1 MIEGTPPDAEEQAN
15 PRTPGR
21 IITFYSYK
29 GGTGRSMALANVAW
43 VLASNG
49 KRVLTIDWD
58 LEAPGLHRYFRP
70 FLSDPEMA
78 ERPGLIDFFF
88 DFLEAA
94 RFEGGERRSESH
106 SDVPWYVEHADL
118 LPYSASL
125 EHDFPQEGLLDLV
138 SAGQQGPSYGARVNS
153 FQWTEF
159 YERFGGGVFLEAVKT
174 QLREH
179 YDYILIDSRT
189 GLSDTSGICTVQ
201 MPDELVVCFTLNRQ
215 SIFGAAA
222 TAVSA
227 DVQRRRADGT
237 QGLRIW
243 PVPTRVE
250 LAEKDRLEAARLLA
264 REKFARCLWHVPA
277 AKRTEYWGNIE
288 VLYFPYYAYDEVL
301 ATIGDTPLQKASLL
315 NAIERLTGYL
325 TQGEIQRM
333 PKWESGVREKLLAAY
348 SLPRPTAPTIPSGQR
363 KFFLSYS
370 NSDSD
375 ASAVVR
381 ELGAAL
387 DRSFGKGSAFWDERI
402 PLGAKWSETLAK
414 NLESADTVISV
425 VGKDWTLGAAKEE
438 TLRAVGMN
446 KSVIPLLLPKLNFG
460 VLPPLLAER
469 RGMQL
474 RGESLEEDVKEVV
487 ERLAEMP
494 QPDEEVPIFGPSD
507 PEDPQRGRWG
517 GQSEANGRRLTAQV
531 KDAGSAWF
539 DAFLQVA
546 PIDAVPLKGEVEF
559 HLHPSFYPSVVRVP
573 VVNGV
578 AALKQRA
585 WGAYTVGVSADEGQ
599 TRLELNLAELEDAP
613 RLFRER

>member
-1 MIEGTPPDAEEQAN
+1 MTEGTPADAEVQADS
-15 PRTPGR
+15 RAPGR

-29 GGTGRSMALANVAW
+29 GGTGRSMAVANVAW
-43 VLASNG
+43 LLASNG

-88 DFLEAA
+88 NFLEAA
-94 RFEGGERRSESH
+94 RVEASEHRSESG

-118 LPYSASL
+118 LPYSVSL
-125 EHDFPQEGLLDLV
+125 EHDFPEEGLLDLV

-159 YERFGGGVFLEAVKT
+159 YERFGGGVFLEAVKA

-215 SIFGAAA
+215 SILGAAA

-243 PVPTRVE
+243 PVQTRVE
-250 LAEKDRLEAARLLA
+250 LAETDRLEAAQLLA

-277 AKRTEYWGNIE
+277 AKRTEYWGTTQ
-288 VLYFPYYAYDEVL
+288 VLYVPYYAYDEVL
-301 ATIGDTPLQKASLL
+301 ATIRDTPHQTASLL

-325 TQGEIQRM
+325 TQGEIQQM
-333 PKWESGVREKLLAAY
+333 PKWQSGEREKLLAAY
-348 SLPRPTAPTIPSGQR
+348 SLPRPIAPTTPSAQR

-370 NSDSD
+370 NSDTA
-375 ASAVVR
+375 ASAVVQ

-387 DRSFGKGSAFWDERI
+387 DQTFGKGSAFWDERI
-402 PLGAKWSETLAK
+402 PLGARWNETLAK
-414 NLESADTVISV
+414 NLETADTVISV
-425 VGKDWTLGAAKEE
+425 IGKDWRFGAAQEE

-446 KSVIPLLLPKLNFG
+446 KSVIPLLLPVSNFED
-460 VLPPLLAER
+460 LPPELGER
-469 RGMQL
+469 RGMRL
-474 RGESLEEDVKEVV
+474 REESLQADIKKVV
-487 ERLAEMP
+487 ERLSALP
-494 QPDEEVPIFGPSD
+494 QPDSEAPALGPND
-507 PEDPQRGRWG
+507 PEDPQRGSWG
-517 GQSEANGRRLTAQV
+517 RHSEANGRRLTAQV
-531 KDAGSAWF
+531 KDAASAWF
-539 DAFLQVA
+539 HVFLQVA
-546 PIDAVPLKGEVEF
+546 QTDTVPLKGEVEF
-559 HLHPSFYPSVVRVP
+559 HLHPSFYPSMVRVP
-573 VVNGV
+573 AVNGV
-578 AALKQRA
+578 AILEQRA
-585 WGAYTVGVSADEGQ
+585 WGAYTVGVSADEGR